1 MERLAGTVV
10 TAAGIGTAGPCLTR
24 HHGGMTR
31 DEKINSITARM
42 RPCYAPTMEGVMQA
56 QADLWAL
63 YTMDDVQ
70 LEEAFQRHGCPPC
83 DFSA

>member
-1 MERLAGTVV
+1 MERVAGTVG
-10 TAAGIGTAGPCLTR
+10 TEGGIGTAEPCTPS
-24 HHGGMTR
+24 HSGGMTR
-31 DEKINSITARM
+31 DEKIHSITTRM
-42 RPCYAPTMEGVMQA
+42 RPCYAPTMEGVMLA

-83 DFSA
+83 DLSA